1 MVLAAAKY
9 SGTPGWLRIAGA
21 ARTRR
26 ILCSQRAP
34 AEPPGDSLELVPDYQ
49 AFIGDGNAVQRHLVP
64 AVPHLD
70 DVDRAAERGVLLD
83 VPQVDDVVEQEH
95 KPFKRLGGDPAARRL
110 AAGQQGDAG
119 RADEPDQAAHV
130 GGETA
135 PFTIGEDQLG
145 QAVDGDAAHPVL
157 GKVRTYGVR
166 QDVQVKVAH
175 RHVGDHQVPG

>member
-9 SGTPGWLRIAGA
+9 SGTGGWRRIAGA

-49 AFIGDGNAVQRHLVP
+49 AFVGDGDAVQRHLVV

-70 DVDRAAERGVLLD
+70 DVDRAAKRGVLLD

-95 KPFKRLGGDPAARRL
+95 EPLKRLGCNSAACRL
-110 AAGQQGDAG
+110 AAGHQRDAG
-119 RADEPDQAAHV
+119 RADEP
-130 GGETA
+130 
-135 PFTIGEDQLG
+135 
-145 QAVDGDAAHPVL
+145 
-157 GKVRTYGVR
+157 
-166 QDVQVKVAH
+166 
-175 RHVGDHQVPG
+175 

>member
-26 ILCSQRAP
+26 SLCSQRAP
-34 AEPPGDSLELVPDYQ
+34 AEPPGDSLELFPHYQ
-49 AFIGDGNAVQRHLVP
+49 ASVGDRDPVQGHLVS

-70 DVDRAAERGVLLD
+70 DVERAAKRGLLLD

-95 KPFKRLGGDPAARRL
+95 KPFKRLGGDPAAGRL
-110 AAGQQGDAG
+110 AAGHQGDAS

-130 GGETA
+130 GGET
-135 PFTIGEDQLG
+135 
-145 QAVDGDAAHPVL
+145 V
-157 GKVRTYGVR
+157 
-166 QDVQVKVAH
+166 
-175 RHVGDHQVPG
+175 